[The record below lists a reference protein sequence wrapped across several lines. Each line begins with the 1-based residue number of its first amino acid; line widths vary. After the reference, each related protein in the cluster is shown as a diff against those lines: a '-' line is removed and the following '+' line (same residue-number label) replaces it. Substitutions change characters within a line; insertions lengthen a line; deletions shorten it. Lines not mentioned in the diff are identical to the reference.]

1 MLDEMEQGFAQTL
14 FRFIDEK
21 GLTDTECYKRANVD
35 RRVFSKIKTKSSYSP
50 TKETIVSF
58 AVALKLSLDET
69 IQLLSSAGL
78 TLSHSNRFDIII
90 EYFIKTGNYDMMDIN
105 EALYQYGQPCIGN
118 VIE

>member
-1 MLDEMEQGFAQTL
+1 MLNLRPSL
-14 FRFIDEK
+14 F
-21 GLTDTECYKRANVD
+21 DTAANSATASGSV
-35 RRVFSKIKTKSSYSP
+35 V
-50 TKETIVSF
+50 

-69 IQLLSSAGL
+69 KQLLSSAGL

-90 EYFIKTGNYDMMDIN
+90 EYFIRTGNYDMMEIN